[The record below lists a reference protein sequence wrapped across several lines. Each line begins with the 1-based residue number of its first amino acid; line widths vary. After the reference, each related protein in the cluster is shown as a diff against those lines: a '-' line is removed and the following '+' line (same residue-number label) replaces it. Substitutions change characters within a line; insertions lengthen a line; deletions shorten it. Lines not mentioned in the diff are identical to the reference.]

1 MDNQEP
7 LTMDELESLA
17 IKRIEIFKQH
27 SPHDFGPPH
36 IAVIH
41 ARTGELQFSAGVSA
55 FQGIDS
61 LVSPSL
67 AMTTELWD
75 FGKQAAYEMYNDNA
89 DDITE
94 VNLLATVIV
103 DGDSPRRHMWINSPG
118 VSETIE
124 VVLHGEGHAEV
135 GVVPDRRWSFP
146 IECGFNIAKSKIEIE
161 EQFRWN

>member
-1 MDNQEP
+1 MDNQGP

-17 IKRIEIFKQH
+17 VKRIEIFKKNP
-27 SPHDFGPPH
+27 PHAFGPPH

-41 ARTGELQFSAGVSA
+41 ARTGHLEFSAGIST

-61 LVSPSL
+61 IVSPSL
-67 AMTTELWD
+67 VMTTELWD

-89 DDITE
+89 WDLAE
-94 VNLLATVIV
+94 VNLLATIII
-103 DGDSPRRHMWINSPG
+103 DGDSPRRHMWVNSPG

-135 GVVPDRRWSFP
+135 GVTPEKKWSFP
-146 IECGFNIAKSKIEIE
+146 IECGFNIAKTKLEIE
-161 EQFRWN
+161 EQYRWN